1 MAALLQDRSAA
12 PAFGARVRS
21 GVTLF
26 ELIVVLAII
35 VLIGA
40 MIIPNVESAYNA
52 YQVSA
57 AADQVRAIWAMASSH
72 AVEEGRPYRFAV
84 RPGTGEFKV
93 APHSGTYWS
102 QGTPDRAQDDEQAK
116 PLVKE
121 DQLPKGVAFVVSSGD
136 EKPQT
141 DANEN
146 TPTSSLRGASDS
158 TWDTVAIFLPDGSAD
173 EDVEVQFQAS
183 GTKPTYLR
191 LRALTGVVSTRSP
204 IDKADR

>member
-1 MAALLQDRSAA
+1 M
-12 PAFGARVRS
+12 V
-21 GVTLF
+21 
-26 ELIVVLAII
+26 IAII

-40 MIIPNVESAYNA
+40 MIIPNMEASYNA

-57 AADQVRAIWAMASSH
+57 ASDQVRAIWAMASSH

-84 RPGTGEFKV
+84 RPGTGEFRV

-102 QGTPDRAQDDEQAK
+102 QGTPDRAAQEDDQAK

-121 DQLPKGVAFVVSSGD
+121 DQLPKGVSFMVSSGD
-136 EKPQT
+136 EKTQG

-204 IDKADR
+204 TDKVDR